1 MNNKIMI
8 TTVFMTIMLM
18 LSATGCAKSEPL
30 QIPELPEEIS
40 NVSLPEISNSEY
52 FTEYDA
58 ENADNGS
65 TKYEPTTS
73 RVPILP
79 KDERPIVIAV
89 KPSFDLKDALK
100 PQVQETIGSAPT
112 NDGTG
117 NTTSSSSASNPS
129 VTYTKNNDTSENIDS
144 AKISETNI
152 LISNKQINGDL
163 VIDAAIGQKGS
174 IVLENVK
181 IKGKLIVQGG
191 GIYDGILLSNCEI
204 PTIEIENK
212 TGSVRVATANKTTVK
227 NTIVTTDAI
236 LMERSIQN
244 GYTGFENI
252 EVKGSTS
259 DTNKRI
265 VLSFTDAEIGTLT
278 LNGYTNLSNVNSKIS
293 SIVNNNYLGYS
304 SSNSSSNS
312 NSNSSSSS
320 SNNQPAPYNLF
331 LTKDGTRLMLNFDTR
346 DSSSAT
352 YEVLVQGPGTSD
364 TIDGSGKS
372 IDIST
377 VIKKYPYIAEYAV
390 SVRVKGSTYTSSPV
404 RIKTGYRDLDSKVD
418 YSIPG
423 KVGFTWTA
431 AKDYISEVKVTLI
444 FGGKETAATATGSD
458 GKIFVDIPQTSLV
471 PGTSGSLEGKSFK
484 VKAEIKGKDSGD
496 VKTIDVVREYWVN

>member
-8 TTVFMTIMLM
+8 TTVFMTVMLM

-40 NVSLPEISNSEY
+40 NVSLPEIPDSEY
-52 FTEYDA
+52 FTEYDT
-58 ENADNGS
+58 ENTDNGS

-73 RVPILP
+73 RVPVLP
-79 KDERPIVIAV
+79 KDERPIVLAV

-100 PQVQETIGSAPT
+100 PKVQETIGSAPT
-112 NDGTG
+112 NAGTG
-117 NTTSSSSASNPS
+117 NTANSSSASKPS
-129 VTYTKNNDTSENIDS
+129 VTYTKNNDISENIDS
-144 AKISETNI
+144 AKISQTNI

-181 IKGKLIVQGG
+181 ITGKLIVQGG

-259 DTNKRI
+259 DAYKRI
-265 VLSFTDAEIGTLT
+265 ALSFTDAEIGTLT

-293 SIVNNNYLGYS
+293 SIVNDNYLGYS

-320 SNNQPAPYNLF
+320 SNNKPAPYNLF
-331 LTKDGTRLMLNFDTR
+331 LEKDVAKLMLNFDTR
-346 DSSSAT
+346 DSSSET
-352 YEVLVQGPGTSD
+352 YEVLVQGPGTFD

-372 IDIST
+372 IDIT
-377 VIKKYPYIAEYAV
+377 PVIQKYPYIAEYAV
-390 SVRVKGSTYTSSPV
+390 SIRVKGSTYTSNPV
-404 RIKTGYRDLDSKVD
+404 RIKTGYRDLDSKID

-444 FGGKETAATATGSD
+444 FGGKETTATAMGSD
-458 GKIFVDIPQTSLV
+458 GKIFVDIPQTPLV
-471 PGTSGSLEGKSFK
+471 PGASGSLEGKSFK
-484 VKAEIKGKDSGD
+484 VKAEIKGKDVGD
-496 VKTIDVVREYWVN
+496 VKTIDAVREYWVN